1 MRSVVRERY
10 GIDELRIREV
20 PVPELPDDGVLVRVR
35 ASSVNRA
42 EWYAARGV
50 PYFGRPAMGLVRPRS
65 AVIGTDFAGTVEAV
79 GKDVD
84 HVRPGD
90 DVFGGRTG
98 AYAEYVCVRVAVVPK
113 PVNLS
118 FEEAAAVP
126 TAAITALQG
135 LRDKAGVR
143 AGHRVLVNG
152 ASGGVGTFALQ
163 IAKALGAD
171 VTAVCSTRNVEQS
184 RDLGADRVVDY
195 TREDFTRDGERYD
208 VVFDVAGSHPWR
220 HVRRVLTPD
229 GVLIQVGAPMG
240 GPLLGPLP
248 HLGATQLAAR
258 ASRRKATFFIAKFNR
273 PDMETLRQ
281 LIEDGKVRPVVER
294 VYPIPDVADAL
305 RHVGE
310 GHARGKVVLTI

>member
-1 MRSVVRERY
+1 MKAVVRDRFGVEA
-10 GIDELRIREV
+10 LRIGEV
-20 PVPELPDDGVLVRVR
+20 PVPELVDDGVLVRVR

-42 EWYAARGV
+42 EWYAVRGV
-50 PYFGRPAMGLVRPRS
+50 PYFGRPPMGLLRPRNP
-65 AVIGTDFAGTVEAV
+65 VPGGDFAGTVEAV
-79 GKDVD
+79 GKDVE

-98 AYAEYVCVRVAVVPK
+98 AFAEYVCARMAVVRK
-113 PVNLS
+113 PANLS

-135 LRDKAGVR
+135 LRDKAGVQP
-143 AGHRVLVNG
+143 GHRVLVNG

-171 VTAVCSTRNVEQS
+171 VTAVCSTRNVDQS
-184 RDLGADRVVDY
+184 RDLGADRVIDY
-195 TREDFTRDGERYD
+195 TRDDFTRGGERYD
-208 VVFDVAGSHPWR
+208 VIFDVAGTHPWR
-220 HVRRVLTPD
+220 HVRRALTPE
-229 GVLIQVGAPMG
+229 GVLIQVGAPTG
-240 GPLLGPLP
+240 GRVLGPLP
-248 HLGATQLAAR
+248 HLVATQLAALP
-258 ASRRKATFFIAKFNR
+258 SRRKAAFFLAKFNR
-273 PDMETLRQ
+273 PDMEALCQ

-294 VYPIPDVADAL
+294 TYPMTDVADAL